1 MAVNRSVIEQR
12 MIKLHLSRL
21 MGERRLKIADVA
33 RDTGISRSALTRL
46 YYEQVERLDLDT
58 LETLCRYLQVD
69 LSEMLELV
77 DDE

>member
-1 MAVNRSVIEQR
+1 

-33 RDTGISRSALTRL
+33 RETGISRSALTRI
-46 YYEQVERLDLDT
+46 YYEQIERLDLDT

-69 LSEMLELV
+69 VAEFMELV
-77 DDE
+77 DE

>member
-1 MAVNRSVIEQR
+1 

-33 RDTGISRSALTRL
+33 RDTGISRSALTRI

-58 LETLCRYLQVD
+58 LETLCRYLQVEIAD
-69 LSEMLELV
+69 FMELT
-77 DDE
+77 DD